1 MKAKGIIL
9 SAIMMLMCW
18 SGAWAGDKVY
28 LFEGDSLI
36 QLNKEQCEVLDY
48 ALYLLEENDSVVEL
62 PLEFNKLMKDARKD
76 NYVGYA
82 DFKSA
87 YFINSSWIQI
97 PIYTETTC
105 GVINSDLIV
114 YKETSEYKHYV
125 CTPMP
130 INSNHKG
137 TNLFSYIDGEFIV
150 GRVYQNGK
158 YENKILNKKVKK
170 SREQA
175 YYEYKKK
182 NYKPVYINP
191 RGRYNDDDIIPGPYT
206 ILERASGYTQK
217 FIPKSGL

>member
-1 MKAKGIIL
+1 MKAKGMIL
-9 SAIMMLMCW
+9 SVIMMLMWW
-18 SGAWAGDKVY
+18 SGAWAEDKVN

-36 QLNKEQCEVLDY
+36 QLNKEQCEVLDF
-48 ALYLLEENDSVVEL
+48 ALYLLAENDSVVEL

-76 NYVGYA
+76 NYVGHV

-114 YKETSEYKHYV
+114 YKGTSEYKHYV

-130 INSNHKG
+130 INSKHKG

-158 YENKILNKKVKK
+158 YENKILNEKVKK

-182 NYKPVYINP
+182 HAYKPDDPTKRGVYASQLYPYSQMDHIRNQDLPVTP
-191 RGRYNDDDIIPGPYT
+191 RQGN
-206 ILERASGYTQK
+206 
-217 FIPKSGL
+217 

>member
-1 MKAKGIIL
+1 MKVKGMIL
-9 SAIMMLMCW
+9 AVMMMLMWW
-18 SGAWAGDKVY
+18 SGALAGDKVN

-36 QLNKEQCEVLDY
+36 QLNEDQCEVLDY
-48 ALYLLEENDSVVEL
+48 ALYLLEENDSVVVL
-62 PLEFNKLMKDARKD
+62 PKEFNLMMGDTIDVK
-76 NYVGYA
+76 YVGHI

-97 PIYTETTC
+97 PINTKTTC

-114 YKETSEYKHYV
+114 YKGTSEYKHYV

-170 SREQA
+170 SREA

-182 NYKPVYINP
+182 HAYKPDAPTKRGVYASQLYPYSQMDHIRNQDLPVTP
-191 RGRYNDDDIIPGPYT
+191 RQGN
-206 ILERASGYTQK
+206 
-217 FIPKSGL
+217 